1 MKFQKQ
7 TAKKNRKISI
17 SCWLNHHFPKVSPGC
32 LYDERMVNL
41 HCGQAFP
48 DFTRQVQF
56 QGEEGIDAGGVA
68 KAGIEHEDGPI
79 CLGETMKNSWDMLG
93 CVFYVFLVV
102 ISLSYIY
109 ILYYLTPWPI

>member
-7 TAKKNRKISI
+7 VFFVGQVTN
-17 SCWLNHHFPKVSPGC
+17 CPKVFPAC
-32 LYDERMVNL
+32 LYDERTVN
-41 HCGQAFP
+41 HHFGQPCP

-79 CLGETMKNSWDMLG
+79 FVWEKR
-93 CVFYVFLVV
+93 
-102 ISLSYIY
+102 
-109 ILYYLTPWPI
+109 

>member
-1 MKFQKQ
+1 
-7 TAKKNRKISI
+7 
-17 SCWLNHHFPKVSPGC
+17 
-32 LYDERMVNL
+32 MVNL